1 MIVQIVED
9 QSLMRS
15 AITDCLQGEPWIE
28 TIVSATNGQEALAVY
43 SSTLPHLLILDVELP
58 KMSGLQV
65 AEKLIKEAS
74 PPRILVISGFLNE
87 ATLGGVSKLPNIH
100 GFLFKE
106 DGFFVK
112 LRTVAKRILN
122 GETYFCEGFKKR
134 VAELLTTGLRIERVL
149 SFKERRILGLLGA
162 GWTDERIALKLLITQ
177 TTVRWHT
184 QQMRQKLGVN
194 STRELVH
201 LAYKSGFTG
210 ANWDE
215 MDLVDNFDIP

>member
-1 MIVQIVED
+1 MIVQVVED
-9 QSLMRS
+9 QRLMLS
-15 AITDCLQGEPWIE
+15 AITDSLREEPWAE
-28 TIVSATNGQEALAVY
+28 TIFTATNGVEALAIY
-43 SSTLPHLLILDVELP
+43 RSKRPHLLILDVELP
-58 KMSGLQV
+58 KLSGLQV
-65 AEKLIKEAS
+65 AKQLLQEVS
-74 PPRILVISGFLNE
+74 PPRILVISGFPNE
-87 ATLGGVSKLPNIH
+87 ATLAGISKLPNIH

-106 DGFFVK
+106 EGFFVK
-112 LRTVAKRILN
+112 LRAVAKRILN
-122 GETYFCEGFKKR
+122 GETYFCEGFRKR

-201 LAYKSGFTG
+201 LAYKSGFAG